1 MNRIKT
7 WQAVLLAVVAVTV
20 AIVVIWRSSGAG
32 EKGAPMPAVYGG
44 PPAKGAGQAAAPP
57 MPPASFS
64 GAPPVSGGRP

>member
-7 WQAVLLAVVAVTV
+7 WQAVLLAVVAITV
-20 AIVVIWRSSGAG
+20 AAVVICRSSGAG

-44 PPAKGAGQAAAPP
+44 PAKSAAPP

-64 GAPPVSGGRP
+64 GAPPVSGSRP